1 MNRRRHGTLVCRLT
15 AVLLG
20 VWFAAGCSGGTALK
34 KEPFFEKWQTME
46 ETSRGH
52 SPTGR
57 PQTSDV
63 RDVIAKI
70 GPGETAV
77 KPAAAI
83 RQLPKNEVSLKMRQ
97 ADVKAVLRSLALA
110 AGLNILVK
118 NEVKGEISV
127 DFRAVPW
134 DQAFTSIL
142 RNQGLTYEPKPWDG
156 GIIRVITLDDTEREL
171 KRMTWEMGIKL
182 VEPLLTVVVPINYAM
197 DWSSQSTPSIQTK
210 ASVSTGGSTASREAS
225 VTARNASDKG
235 AMLKD
240 NLESLLTRDKE
251 GKPRGSIRVDV
262 HSNSLIISAIKED
275 LDRILSILEKID
287 KPPAQILIKA
297 NIVEATKDT
306 ARNLGVQWGGMYGR
320 RVGRDTLYVTPG
332 GSTAGTA
339 TGAAGT
345 TGAGP
350 YSPFAGA
357 YTPTAE
363 GDKGIAGQGYGVN
376 LPATAIGTAVP
387 GSLGLIFG
395 TIGGNVLELQLSALQ
410 HDNKIN
416 ILSSP
421 SITTLD
427 NQTAYTENGERV
439 PYVSTAASTYGSTQD
454 VKFEDA
460 VLRLEI
466 TPHVIE
472 EKNLKMDILV
482 KKNEVDNTR
491 NVLGNPYIIKKETKT
506 TLIVQDGETIV
517 ISGLTKQRTGGTES
531 GIPGL
536 KSIPGLGWLFKTL
549 GTSESMEE
557 VLIFITPTI
566 LPPQGMAAVQPA
578 AVKPA
583 ESRPSGKKP
592 ESRN

>member
-1 MNRRRHGTLVCRLT
+1 LNRRRLGTLLCRFA

-20 VWFAAGCSGGTALK
+20 AWLAAGCSGGTTLK

-57 PQTSDV
+57 PPSSDV

-70 GPGETAV
+70 GPGETAG

-83 RQLPKNEVSLKMRQ
+83 RPLPKNEVSLKMRQ

-156 GIIRVITLDDTEREL
+156 GIIRVMSLEDQDRDL
-171 KRMTWEMGIKL
+171 KRRTLEMNTKWM
-182 VEPLLTVVVPINYAM
+182 EDPLPPVVIPIEYGDPKKIMDNLKDMLTKDKDGKP
-197 DWSSQSTPSIQTK
+197 
-210 ASVSTGGSTASREAS
+210 
-225 VTARNASDKG
+225 KG
-235 AMLKD
+235 AIK
-240 NLESLLTRDKE
+240 
-251 GKPRGSIRVDV
+251 VDE
-262 HSNSLIISAIKED
+262 HSNSLIISAIRQD
-275 LDRILSILEKID
+275 LEEMLPIIEKID
-287 KPPAQILIKA
+287 KPTHQILIKA

-332 GSTAGTA
+332 GTTAGTA

-345 TGAGP
+345 TGVGP

-376 LPATAIGTAVP
+376 MPAAAIGTAVP

-410 HDNKIN
+410 QDNKIN

-439 PYVSTAASTYGSTQD
+439 PYVSTATSTTGITQD

-466 TPHVIE
+466 KPHVIG

-531 GIPGL
+531 GIPWL

-566 LPPQGMAAVQPA
+566 LPPQGMVAAPSSMDRLDAQ
-578 AVKPA
+578 
-583 ESRPSGKKP
+583 RPSRETP
-592 ESRN
+592 ERRN

>member
-1 MNRRRHGTLVCRLT
+1 MNRRRHATLVCRLA

-20 VWFAAGCSGGTALK
+20 VWFAAACSGGAALK

-57 PQTSDV
+57 PPSSDV

-70 GPGETAV
+70 GPGETAG

-83 RQLPKNEVSLKMRQ
+83 RPLPKNEVSLKMRQ

-156 GIIRVITLDDTEREL
+156 GIIRVMSLEDQDRDL
-171 KRMTWEMGIKL
+171 KRRTLEMNTKWM
-182 VEPLLTVVVPINYAM
+182 EDPLPPVVIPIEYGDPKKIMDNLKDMLTKDKDGKP
-197 DWSSQSTPSIQTK
+197 
-210 ASVSTGGSTASREAS
+210 
-225 VTARNASDKG
+225 KG
-235 AMLKD
+235 AIK
-240 NLESLLTRDKE
+240 
-251 GKPRGSIRVDV
+251 VDE
-262 HSNSLIISAIKED
+262 HSNSLIISAIRQD
-275 LDRILSILEKID
+275 LEEMIPIIEKID
-287 KPPAQILIKA
+287 KPTHQILIKA

-332 GSTAGTA
+332 GTTAGTA

-345 TGAGP
+345 TGVGP

-376 LPATAIGTAVP
+376 MPAAAIGTAVP

-410 HDNKIN
+410 QDNKIN

-439 PYVSTAASTYGSTQD
+439 PYVSTATSTTGITQD

-466 TPHVIE
+466 KPHVIG

-531 GIPGL
+531 GIPWL

-566 LPPQGMAAVQPA
+566 LPPQGMVAAPSSMDRLDAQ
-578 AVKPA
+578 
-583 ESRPSGKKP
+583 RPSRETP
-592 ESRN
+592 ERRN

>member
-1 MNRRRHGTLVCRLT
+1 LNRRRLGTLLCRFA

-20 VWFAAGCSGGTALK
+20 AWLAAGCSGGTTLK

-57 PQTSDV
+57 PPSSDV

-70 GPGETAV
+70 GPGETAG

-83 RQLPKNEVSLKMRQ
+83 RPLPKNEVSLKMRQ

-156 GIIRVITLDDTEREL
+156 GIIRVMSLEDQDRDL
-171 KRMTWEMGIKL
+171 KRRTLEMNTKWM
-182 VEPLLTVVVPINYAM
+182 EDPLPPVVIPIEYGDPKKIMDNLKDMLTKDKDGKP
-197 DWSSQSTPSIQTK
+197 
-210 ASVSTGGSTASREAS
+210 
-225 VTARNASDKG
+225 KG
-235 AMLKD
+235 AIK
-240 NLESLLTRDKE
+240 
-251 GKPRGSIRVDV
+251 VDE
-262 HSNSLIISAIKED
+262 HSNSLIISAIRQD
-275 LDRILSILEKID
+275 LEEMLPIIEKID
-287 KPPAQILIKA
+287 KPTHQILIKA

-332 GSTAGTA
+332 GTTAGTA

-345 TGAGP
+345 TGVGP

-376 LPATAIGTAVP
+376 MPAAAIGTAVP

-410 HDNKIN
+410 QDNKIN

-439 PYVSTAASTYGSTQD
+439 PYVSTATSTTGITQD

-466 TPHVIE
+466 KPHVIG

-531 GIPGL
+531 GIPWL

-566 LPPQGMAAVQPA
+566 LPPQGMVAVQPA
-578 AVKPA
+578 AVNPA

>member
-1 MNRRRHGTLVCRLT
+1 MNRRRLGTLLCRFA

-20 VWFAAGCSGGTALK
+20 AWLAAGCSGGTTLK

-57 PQTSDV
+57 PPSSDV

-70 GPGETAV
+70 GPGETAG

-83 RQLPKNEVSLKMRQ
+83 RPLPKNEVSLKMRQ

-156 GIIRVITLDDTEREL
+156 GIIRVMSLEDQDRDL
-171 KRMTWEMGIKL
+171 KRRTLEMNTKWM
-182 VEPLLTVVVPINYAM
+182 EDPLPPVVIPIEYGDPKKIMDNLKDMLTKDKDGKP
-197 DWSSQSTPSIQTK
+197 
-210 ASVSTGGSTASREAS
+210 
-225 VTARNASDKG
+225 KG
-235 AMLKD
+235 AIK
-240 NLESLLTRDKE
+240 
-251 GKPRGSIRVDV
+251 VDE
-262 HSNSLIISAIKED
+262 HSNSLIISAIRQD
-275 LDRILSILEKID
+275 LEEMIPIIEKID
-287 KPPAQILIKA
+287 KPTHQILIKA

-332 GSTAGTA
+332 GTTAGTA
-339 TGAAGT
+339 TGAGGT
-345 TGAGP
+345 TGVGP

-376 LPATAIGTAVP
+376 MPAAAIGTAVP

-410 HDNKIN
+410 QDNKIN

-439 PYVSTAASTYGSTQD
+439 PYVSTATSTTGITQD

-466 TPHVIE
+466 KPHVIG

-531 GIPGL
+531 GIPWL

-566 LPPQGMAAVQPA
+566 LPPQGMVAAPSSMDRLDAQ
-578 AVKPA
+578 
-583 ESRPSGKKP
+583 RPSRETP
-592 ESRN
+592 ERRN

>member
-1 MNRRRHGTLVCRLT
+1 MNRRRLGTLLCRFA

-20 VWFAAGCSGGTALK
+20 AWLAAGCSGGTTLK

-57 PQTSDV
+57 PPSSDV

-70 GPGETAV
+70 GPGETAG
-77 KPAAAI
+77 KPAVAI
-83 RQLPKNEVSLKMRQ
+83 RPLPKNEVSLKMRQ

-156 GIIRVITLDDTEREL
+156 GIIRVMSLEDQDRDL
-171 KRMTWEMGIKL
+171 KRRTLEMNTKWM
-182 VEPLLTVVVPINYAM
+182 EDPLPPVVIPIEYGDPKKIMDNLKDMLTKDKDGKP
-197 DWSSQSTPSIQTK
+197 
-210 ASVSTGGSTASREAS
+210 
-225 VTARNASDKG
+225 KG
-235 AMLKD
+235 AIK
-240 NLESLLTRDKE
+240 
-251 GKPRGSIRVDV
+251 VDE
-262 HSNSLIISAIKED
+262 HSNSLIISAIRQD
-275 LDRILSILEKID
+275 LEEMLPIIEKID
-287 KPPAQILIKA
+287 KPTHQILIKA

-332 GSTAGTA
+332 GTTAGTA

-345 TGAGP
+345 TGVGP

-376 LPATAIGTAVP
+376 MPAAAIGTAVP

-410 HDNKIN
+410 QDNKIN

-439 PYVSTAASTYGSTQD
+439 PYVSTATSTTGITQD

-466 TPHVIE
+466 KPHVIG

-566 LPPQGMAAVQPA
+566 LPPQGMVAAPSSMDRLDAQ
-578 AVKPA
+578 
-583 ESRPSGKKP
+583 RPSRETP
-592 ESRN
+592 ERRN